1 MWQVSYH
8 SSMEVEQGNEKRPF
22 QEGMEV
28 QASPATK
35 QAVASLTAL
44 GINPMMPKKKPPTAE
59 EAAAVKAQAELRK
72 RARESEQAEETAA
85 MDLEDSEHTLATPG
99 SARRLIKQ
107 AADARAQ
114 RKIET
119 SASIKKTRAEDAEVP
134 PPEASAEPA
143 TGSKQITPTPKPAA
157 GHRIKRKNNVE
168 NKSEKTKTKKKKV
181 LPKTVEEPEEEQE
194 QPVPAPQSAP
204 KVHAPPIQHS
214 ARCPLHTRIP
224 PQHKPLLHT
233 TNEAMVS
240 PCLLS
245 GLRATLTEHSCEV
258 FNLYCYAV
266 PHNKHSLLPT
276 DLCQDL
282 YCGHGSE
289 RQGLLIH
296 A

>member
-1 MWQVSYH
+1 
-8 SSMEVEQGNEKRPF
+8 
-22 QEGMEV
+22 MEV

-44 GINPMMPKKKPPTAE
+44 GINPMLPKKKPPTAE

-143 TGSKQITPTPKPAA
+143 TGSKQITRPRSPLPGIESNARTTSRTSLRKP
-157 GHRIKRKNNVE
+157 RPRKRRSYQRPWRNQWR
-168 NKSEKTKTKKKKV
+168 SESNLT
-181 LPKTVEEPEEEQE
+181 Q
-194 QPVPAPQSAP
+194 QP
-204 KVHAPPIQHS
+204 
-214 ARCPLHTRIP
+214 
-224 PQHKPLLHT
+224 
-233 TNEAMVS
+233 
-240 PCLLS
+240 
-245 GLRATLTEHSCEV
+245 
-258 FNLYCYAV
+258 
-266 PHNKHSLLPT
+266 
-276 DLCQDL
+276 
-282 YCGHGSE
+282 
-289 RQGLLIH
+289 
-296 A
+296 